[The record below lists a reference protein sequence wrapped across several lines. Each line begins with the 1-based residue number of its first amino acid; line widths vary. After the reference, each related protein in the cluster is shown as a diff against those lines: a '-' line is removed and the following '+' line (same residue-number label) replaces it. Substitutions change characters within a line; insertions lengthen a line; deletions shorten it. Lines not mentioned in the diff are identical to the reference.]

1 MITQDQKDQ
10 IIEWIN
16 ELDDPSTLDTIYAL
30 KQSQESPVKWD
41 HLSNS
46 VKSSI
51 EKGLKES
58 KTGQTVTDKK
68 IWESFRNRI

>member
-1 MITQDQKDQ
+1 MISQDQKDQ

-16 ELDDPSTLDTIYAL
+16 ELDDPSTLETIYAL
-30 KQSQESPVKWD
+30 KQGRESPIKWD
-41 HLSNS
+41 RLSNS
-46 VKSSI
+46 VQASI

-58 KTGQTVTDKK
+58 KTGQTISDDK